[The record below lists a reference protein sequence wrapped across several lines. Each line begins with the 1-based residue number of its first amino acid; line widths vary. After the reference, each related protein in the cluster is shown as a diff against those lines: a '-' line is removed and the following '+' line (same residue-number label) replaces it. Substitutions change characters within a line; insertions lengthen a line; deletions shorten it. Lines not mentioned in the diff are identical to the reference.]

1 MTMIKEIVGDL
12 LVTHNC
18 VIIPGFGGFIAKTES
33 ASIDRVKGV
42 MTPPRKSLLFNRQ
55 LINNDGL
62 LINEVSRRESKSYAE
77 SLITVDATVSD
88 WKKQLSSGLPVEI
101 DRVGKLYLDNAG
113 HVAFEQDRYFNLLM
127 ASYGMGS
134 VQFVPESQ
142 LSIVEKEEV
151 EEQSVSRKPIVP
163 ILEDVEV
170 KETEKEEVQVGSSQ
184 SKPVVAI
191 EPEVKKM
198 RKLGRYIA
206 AACILPIAFY
216 TFWIPVKTD
225 FLESGVISLRDFN
238 PFKER
243 VEAKYTGSKNPIVV
257 ETFEQESALDET
269 LESIPEDVAVGS
281 FKLSESK
288 YLLVDLSEDMEV
300 QQIDV
305 NEESPEEVIEP
316 QPLNYI
322 VGCFSQK
329 SNADNLVQTL
339 KEQGFDAYEVDF
351 HNGLHRIS
359 AGGAM
364 SEEALNSIVSK
375 AKASGYQ
382 GWILK

>member
-1 MTMIKEIVGDL
+1 MIKEIVGDL

-62 LINEVSRRESKSYAE
+62 LVNEVSRREAKSYAE

-151 EEQSVSRKPIVP
+151 EEKSLSKTPIVP
-163 ILEDVEV
+163 ILEEVEIN
-170 KETEKEEVQVGSSQ
+170 ETDRDVQVMSAQ

-191 EPEVKKM
+191 EPEVKKT
-198 RKLGRYIA
+198 RKLARYIA

-243 VEAKYTGSKNPIVV
+243 VEAKYTASENPIVV
-257 ETFEQESALDET
+257 ETFEQESALNET

-288 YLLVDLSEDMEV
+288 YLLVDLSEDLEQ

-305 NEESPEEVIEP
+305 NEDAPEQVFEP
-316 QPLNYI
+316 QPMNYI

-364 SEEALNSIVSK
+364 SEESLNSIVSK

>member
-1 MTMIKEIVGDL
+1 MIKEIVGDL

-62 LINEVSRRESKSYAE
+62 LINEVSRRELKSYAE

-101 DRVGKLYLDNAG
+101 DRVGKLYLDNTG

-142 LSIVEKEEV
+142 LSNVEKEEV
-151 EEQSVSRKPIVP
+151 EEQSVSRTPIVP
-163 ILEDVEV
+163 ILEEVEF
-170 KETEKEEVQVGSSQ
+170 KETEKEVQVVSAQ

-191 EPEVKKM
+191 EPEVKKT

-238 PFKER
+238 PFKDR
-243 VEAKYTGSKNPIVV
+243 VEAKYTSSENPIVV

-339 KEQGFDAYEVDF
+339 KEQGFDAYEADF

-364 SEEALNSIVSK
+364 SEESLNSIVSK

>member
-55 LINNDGL
+55 LTNNDGL
-62 LINEVSRRESKSYAE
+62 LVNEVSRREAKSYAE

-151 EEQSVSRKPIVP
+151 EEKSVSRTPIVP
-163 ILEDVEV
+163 IPEEVEV
-170 KETEKEEVQVGSSQ
+170 KETEKEVQVVSAQ

-191 EPEVKKM
+191 EPEVKKT

-243 VEAKYTGSKNPIVV
+243 VEAKYTGSENPIVV
-257 ETFEQESALDET
+257 ETFEQESALNET

-288 YLLVDLSEDMEV
+288 YLLVDLSEDLEE

-305 NEESPEEVIEP
+305 NEESPEEVFEP

-364 SEEALNSIVSK
+364 SEESLNSIVSK

>member
-62 LINEVSRRESKSYAE
+62 LVNEVSRREAKSYAE

-151 EEQSVSRKPIVP
+151 EEKSLSKTPIVP
-163 ILEDVEV
+163 ILEEVEIN
-170 KETEKEEVQVGSSQ
+170 ETDRDVQVMSAQ

-191 EPEVKKM
+191 EPEVKKT
-198 RKLGRYIA
+198 RKLARYIA

-243 VEAKYTGSKNPIVV
+243 VEAKYTASENPIVV
-257 ETFEQESALDET
+257 ETFEQESALNET

-288 YLLVDLSEDMEV
+288 YLLVDLSEDLEQ

-305 NEESPEEVIEP
+305 NEDAPEQVFEP
-316 QPLNYI
+316 QPMNYI

-364 SEEALNSIVSK
+364 SEESLNSIVSK